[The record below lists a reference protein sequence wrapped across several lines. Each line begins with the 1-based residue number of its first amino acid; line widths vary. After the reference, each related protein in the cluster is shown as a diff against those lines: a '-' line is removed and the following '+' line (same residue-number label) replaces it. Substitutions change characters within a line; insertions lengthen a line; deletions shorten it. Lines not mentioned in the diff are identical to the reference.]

1 MNCVCRCCSWY
12 YYYYYLVNELY
23 NLDVTV
29 STARFT
35 VECLTSFLAYYM
47 EQSPSWKSNR
57 FLASQE
63 IPRILW
69 NPKVHCR
76 IYKCPPPVRIL
87 SRIGPVHAL
96 ISHFLKIHLNI
107 ILSPTPG
114 SSKWSLSFRFP
125 HQNLEYTSAVSHTC
139 YTPCLPHSSRFDHY
153 GRMSVCNIVTVLRE
167 QRHDSVA
174 VFKFTIVWDVE
185 SCTVELH
192 LSQHWLSGSA
202 WPFVYSKPTWL
213 EIAGYR
219 IKYSTVLWLLELHIR
234 RGRKV

>member
-1 MNCVCRCCSWY
+1 MNCVCRFCSC

-23 NLDVTV
+23 ILDVTV
-29 STARFT
+29 PIARTT
-35 VECLTSFLAYYM
+35 VECFTSFHAYYM

-69 NPKVHCR
+69 NAKVHSR
-76 IYKCPPPVRIL
+76 IYKCPPLVRIQ
-87 SRIGPVHAL
+87 SRIDPDHAL

-125 HQNLEYTSAVSHTC
+125 HQNPEYTSTLSHTC
-139 YTPCLPHSSRFDHY
+139 YTPCPPHSSRFDDCS
-153 GRMSVCNIVTVLRE
+153 RMSVYSVVTVLRV

-185 SCTVELH
+185 
-192 LSQHWLSGSA
+192 
-202 WPFVYSKPTWL
+202 Y
-213 EIAGYR
+213 
-219 IKYSTVLWLLELHIR
+219 VL
-234 RGRKV
+234 